1 MIASSGLTNFIN
13 ASGQRVCEIFDINVV
28 VSLKGLQNG
37 GDNNF
42 KYPYQALCPVTNT
55 TKTFNN
61 INDVYDELLL
71 CAKELEDKGI
81 VDVAETLYIEH
92 FMFSNTYELVDK
104 NIQQRI
110 KEYNFCKAFSV
121 PPYPSLN
128 ETPAKVVDDF
138 LEIEH
143 IMLNIKKEKNVR

>member
-1 MIASSGLTNFIN
+1 MWISIKGIN
-13 ASGQRVCEIFDINVV
+13 GTGN
-28 VSLKGLQNG
+28 NG
-37 GDNNF
+37 F
-42 KYPYQALCPVTNT
+42 EYPYEAISPVDGTK
-55 TKTFNN
+55 KTF
-61 INDVYDELLL
+61 ISIDDVYGELLN
-71 CAKELEDKGI
+71 CYAELKDKGVKNI
-81 VDVAETLYIEH
+81 SETIYVEH
-92 FMFSNTYELVDK
+92 FYFANTFELIDK
-104 NIQQRI
+104 DIQQRI